1 MDDVLQE
8 GVNAYK
14 SGDHETARRL
24 FISATKQS
32 PNSERA
38 WGWLY
43 NVCKTDKER
52 IHCLNQITRINP
64 DNIKAKELLAKLNQ
78 PEEPPLEQ
86 PVRQVV
92 PNPAPTSPHLQS
104 QRPQII
110 ENIPWYRS
118 TLAYILLYIFINPL
132 WAILILTDKKQGSG
146 VKILALIFSGIFIIS
161 CCFSPALFNGN
172 NSGGGTTTA
181 TTYDNDTSAWA
192 PSGFEKWDNE
202 TAYRFVKGKSCTIDI
217 AEACA
222 HYEIYTRYG
231 CPDSLYVE
239 VAFSNTSDTQVD
251 WGNDSATSLSPG
263 SSALLEFVS
272 FESSADQ
279 VHITQIKCY

>member
-1 MDDVLQE
+1 MDDEIQQ

-24 FISATKQS
+24 FISATKQN

-43 NVCKTDKER
+43 NVCKTDQER
-52 IHCLNQITRINP
+52 LHCLKQITRINP
-64 DNIKAKELLAKLNQ
+64 KNTKAKELLAKLIQ

-92 PNPAPTSPHLQS
+92 QKPVPIP
-104 QRPQII
+104 PQPQIQKPRII
-110 ENIPWYRS
+110 ENTPWYRS
-118 TLAYILLYIFINPL
+118 TLAYILLFIFITPL
-132 WAILILTDKKQGSG
+132 WAILILTDKKQESG
-146 VKILALIFSGIFIIS
+146 IKILAVIIGGLYIFS
-161 CCFSPALFNGN
+161 CCFSPILLNGSNSGNGN
-172 NSGGGTTTA
+172 
-181 TTYDNDTSAWA
+181 TTYSGDTSAWV
-192 PSGFEKWDNE
+192 PSGFEQWNSE
-202 TAYRFVKGKSCTIDI
+202 IAYRFVKGKSCTMSI

-231 CPDSLYVE
+231 CPNSLYVE
-239 VAFSNTSDTQVD
+239 VAFSNASGTQVD
-251 WGNDSATSLSPG
+251 WSNDTATSLSSG

-279 VHITQIKCY
+279 VNITQINCY